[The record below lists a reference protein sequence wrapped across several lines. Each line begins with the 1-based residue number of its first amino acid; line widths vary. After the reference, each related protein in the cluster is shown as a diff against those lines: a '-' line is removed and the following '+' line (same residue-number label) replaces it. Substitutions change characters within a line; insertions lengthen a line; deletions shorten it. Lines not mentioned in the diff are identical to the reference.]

1 VIQLGVTFGEA
12 RWSRDPCRE
21 ARPASK
27 GGIASMVDRGP
38 DRGVAFDRMT
48 RKFGG
53 VALGRGPNKRQ
64 RRALGFTKGVTPRA
78 LFRGGV
84 TRRGLYAITEEFRRA
99 RFGEGRLK
107 ILEWTCRIR
116 GVNHYELSLGKV
128 VATGWS

>member
-1 VIQLGVTFGEA
+1 
-12 RWSRDPCRE
+12 
-21 ARPASK
+21 
-27 GGIASMVDRGP
+27 MVDRGP

-84 TRRGLYAITEEFRRA
+84 TRRGLYAIMEEFRT
-99 RFGEGRLK
+99 GRLK